1 MKSGGWFGLA
11 TVVGAAGWLGWGTA
25 SMDGLV
31 AALPGAAPLDLG
43 TTHPPSLAAGVA
55 IGLSMSALR
64 GVPWL
69 ALPRRVIGWVL
80 DLPRRAMRWLMFN
93 ERNIYRAGAAAVCL
107 AILIFY

>member
-1 MKSGGWFGLA
+1 MKSGSWFGLA

-25 SMDGLV
+25 SMDSLA
-31 AALPGAAPLDLG
+31 AALPAAGAPDLG
-43 TTHPPSLAAGVA
+43 TLHLPSLLAGVA
-55 IGLSMSALR
+55 IGVSMSALR

-69 ALPRRVIGWVL
+69 EM
-80 DLPRRAMRWLMFN
+80 PRRAMRWLLAN